1 MKIHLLILAVIF
13 STTGCQEKSS
23 SIKSS
28 SNETK
33 ILKDTVTVIQE
44 NNTDERINN
53 NNNRFPDLP
62 NKSFPLVDSTNFDNY
77 NQQIGIKNDLFFKKI
92 QFKKDQPEIE
102 NSRLRYQVHFSE
114 KFQSVVISYYQG
126 EHELLTTLVN
136 LDENDQIIDQLDI
149 AYDEI
154 AESAFRKMS
163 SITQNKIVVEDWN
176 HMNAE
181 PIKTITTYQISQEGK
196 FKLIPQ

>member
-23 SIKSS
+23 KKQSSFKETHIVKNTLAVIKEK
-28 SNETK
+28 N
-33 ILKDTVTVIQE
+33 IDGP
-44 NNTDERINN
+44 INN
-53 NNNRFPDLP
+53 NFPDLP

>member
-1 MKIHLLILAVIF
+1 MKLHLLILAVIF
-13 STTGCQEKSS
+13 STIGCQEKAPLGQ
-23 SIKSS
+23 SS

-33 ILKDTVTVIQE
+33 ISKDTVTVIQE
-44 NNTDERINN
+44 NNTDKRINN
-53 NNNRFPDLP
+53 QFPDLP
-62 NKSFPLVDSTNFDNY
+62 NKNLPLVDSTNFDNY
-77 NQQIGIKNDLFFKKI
+77 NHNLEIKNDLFFKKI
-92 QFKKDQPEIE
+92 KFKKDQPEIE

-126 EHELLTTLVN
+126 EHELFTTLVN
-136 LDENDQIIDQLDI
+136 IDENDQIIDQLEI

-154 AESAFRKMS
+154 AESAFRKRS

-176 HMNAE
+176 YMNE
-181 PIKTITTYQISQEGK
+181 PIKTITTYQISKAGK

>member
-1 MKIHLLILAVIF
+1 MKLHLLILVVIF

-23 SIKSS
+23 FGKSS

-33 ILKDTVTVIQE
+33 ISKDIVTVIQE

-53 NNNRFPDLP
+53 QLPDLP
-62 NKSFPLVDSTNFDNY
+62 NKSFPLIDSTNFDNY
-77 NQQIGIKNDLFFKKI
+77 NHEQEIKNDLFFKKI
-92 QFKKDQPEIE
+92 QFKRDQPEIE
-102 NSRLRYQVHFSE
+102 HSRLRYQVHFSE
-114 KFQSVVISYYQG
+114 KFQSVVISYYKG
-126 EHELLTTLVN
+126 EHELVTTLAN
-136 LDENDQIIDQLDI
+136 LGENNQIIDLLDI

-154 AESAFRKMS
+154 AESAFRKTS

-176 HMNAE
+176 YMNDE
-181 PIKTITTYQISQEGK
+181 PIKTTTTYQISQEGK

>member
-1 MKIHLLILAVIF
+1 MKLHLLILAVIF

-23 SIKSS
+23 SSKSS

-33 ILKDTVTVIQE
+33 ILKDTVTIIKKKKI
-44 NNTDERINN
+44 DERINN
-53 NNNRFPDLP
+53 QFPDLP
-62 NKSFPLVDSTNFDNY
+62 NKSFPLIDSTSFDNY
-77 NQQIGIKNDLFFKKI
+77 NHQQGIKNDLFFKKI

-102 NSRLRYQVHFSE
+102 NTRLRYQVHFSE

-126 EHELLTTLVN
+126 EHELFTTLVN
-136 LDENDQIIDQLDI
+136 IGENNQIIDLLDI

-154 AESAFRKMS
+154 AESAFRKTS
-163 SITQNKIVVEDWN
+163 SINQNKIVVEDWN
-176 HMNAE
+176 YMNDE
-181 PIKTITTYQISQEGK
+181 PIKTITTYQISKEGK